1 MDDDRRVSRKPWTR
15 VTVRFSVIH
24 PVARDFLLSN
34 ASASPSLSLPG
45 DAAAQRGRVSPEG
58 TGGLV
63 HKDMEDTRPPA
74 VTDRGASDRVG
85 PGGVGG
91 AEEARA
97 PGSRRGA
104 PRGAPGA
111 RPEAG

>member
-1 MDDDRRVSRKPWTR
+1 
-15 VTVRFSVIH
+15 
-24 PVARDFLLSN
+24 
-34 ASASPSLSLPG
+34 
-45 DAAAQRGRVSPEG
+45 
-58 TGGLV
+58 
-63 HKDMEDTRPPA
+63 MEDTRPPA

-97 PGSRRGA
+97 PGARRGA

>member
-1 MDDDRRVSRKPWTR
+1 MR
-15 VTVRFSVIH
+15 
-24 PVARDFLLSN
+24 
-34 ASASPSLSLPG
+34 
-45 DAAAQRGRVSPEG
+45 
-58 TGGLV
+58 
-63 HKDMEDTRPPA
+63 KDMEDTRPAA